1 MEQILKHLVV
11 PEHLTSSIL
20 TEAQRLYDQCFP
32 AQEVRDTAKETYLQQ
47 LKQAYNAG
55 ILTRSEYER
64 KVRDSQ
70 KQKSQSPGGVAFD
83 AQQALELLKDIP
95 RLIERATPQE
105 RLALVK
111 SLFDRIWVEDRRI
124 AKLTPRADVGP
135 VIAALVRVLNGV
147 PDGFRTHSLLIHS
160 QAL

>member
-1 MEQILKHLVV
+1 VSEFLKPLY
-11 PEHLTSSIL
+11 LA
-20 TEAQRLYDQCFP
+20 EAQRLHEQCHP
-32 AQEVRDTAKETYLQQ
+32 PEEVRDTAKESYLQQ

-64 KVRDSQ
+64 KVRDTQ
-70 KQKSQSPGGVAFD
+70 KQKSQAPGGVAFD

-111 SLFDRIWVEDRRI
+111 SLFDRIWVENRRI

-147 PDGFRTHSLLIHS
+147 PDGARTRNILIHS
-160 QAL
+160 QVLCH